1 MLDIRRM
8 RVLREVAARG
18 SFSAAAEALSYTQS
32 AVSQHI
38 AALERETGAQLIER
52 RPRALRLT
60 DAGQAL
66 VRHTEAILARLA
78 EAQAEL
84 EAIAGL
90 RAGHVRLAAFP
101 SAGATLVPAAV
112 AIFRDRHPDVEVEL
126 AMAEPVDGAAG
137 VRAGDYD
144 LALSIADS
152 VSHINEGLEAVHLLD
167 DGLHVALP
175 MHHPLAGREQLRLT
189 DLREATWLLG
199 STGVCP
205 DRYVFLDACHRAGF
219 DPDVMLQS
227 DDYNA
232 IQGFVASGVG
242 VALVPELALVN
253 VREDI
258 VVRPLA
264 GRPVFRE
271 IVAVVTGGS
280 AAAPATGAM
289 LDALREAAASFR
301 TGRDALMAVA

>member
-8 RVLREVAARG
+8 RVLREVAAHG
-18 SFSAAAEALSYTQS
+18 SFSAAAKSLSYTQS

-38 AALERETGAQLIER
+38 AALERETGTQLIER
-52 RPRALRLT
+52 RPRALRMT

-66 VRHTEAILARLA
+66 VRHTEAIMSRLA
-78 EAQAEL
+78 EAEAEL

-90 RAGHVRLAAFP
+90 RAGRVRLAAFP

-112 AIFRDRHPDVEVEL
+112 AIFRERHPDVEVEL
-126 AMAEPVDGAAG
+126 AMEEPIDGAAG

-152 VSHINEGLEAVHLLD
+152 VSHINEGLEAVPLLD

-175 MHHPLAGREQLRLT
+175 LDHPLAGRERVRLT
-189 DLREATWLLG
+189 DLREAMWLLG

-205 DRYVFLDACHRAGF
+205 DRYVFLDACRRAGF
-219 DPDVMLQS
+219 EPAVAVRS

-264 GRPVFRE
+264 GEAVCRE
-271 IVAVVTGGS
+271 ILAVTTVGA
-280 AAAPATGAM
+280 AAAPATNAM
-289 LDALREAAASFR
+289 LDALRDAAASFR
-301 TGRDALMAVA
+301 SGRDSLMAVA

>member
-18 SFSAAAEALSYTQS
+18 SFSGAAEALSYTQS
-32 AVSQHI
+32 AVSQHV

-60 DAGQAL
+60 DAGQVL

-112 AIFRDRHPDVEVEL
+112 AIFRERHPDVEIEL

-175 MHHPLAGREQLRLT
+175 LHHPLAGRAQLRLT

-271 IVAVVTGGS
+271 IVAVATGGS